1 MKDEKVQKLKDKS
14 AKNIVS
20 KRKRFSLVSPASQ
33 NSSPASFRSE
43 EEKTLVPL
51 RKSSSRLSSRSPS
64 LDLNANLLLLEQ
76 EAAFFHF
83 ALKEVHDLTG

>member
-1 MKDEKVQKLKDKS
+1 MKDEKVKKFKDKNT
-14 AKNIVS
+14 KGIVS
-20 KRKRFSLVSPASQ
+20 KKKRFSLVSPTPQ
-33 NSSPASFRSE
+33 PSSSVGSHAE

-51 RKSSSRLSSRSPS
+51 IKDSSKSPS

>member
-1 MKDEKVQKLKDKS
+1 MKDEKVKKLKDKNT
-14 AKNIVS
+14 KNIVS
-20 KRKRFSLVSPASQ
+20 KKKRFSLVSPIPQ
-33 NSSPASFRSE
+33 SSLSASFHSE

-51 RKSSSRLSSRSPS
+51 VKDSSNSPS